1 MSGQVAYRE
10 AAATDI
16 TGPIVAPRV
25 SSARGKRRIVM
36 IQTQAEGA
44 GAQEISRILGQGLT
58 AKGYEVHHI
67 FFFRRT
73 AAFDNEP
80 NAVFCALRR
89 PSSIADVVRM
99 FAALVEHLRKIKP
112 DAVLCFQHYGNVIGA
127 LAARMAG
134 VKAIVANR
142 TSAKILEPRLT
153 RWIDFVFGLTGVF
166 KKIVVNSKEIEDEY
180 RLYPRGYHA
189 RVQRID
195 HGFESKSSN
204 LSRSAARREF
214 SLPDDVVL
222 LGSVAR
228 LHPLKNLDAAI
239 RLLAINSEWHLALAG
254 QGPARMQLERLA
266 KLLGVRDRLH
276 FMGELPPARIAVFLR
291 MLDVFVF
298 PSQAESF
305 GLAVVEAAQA
315 AVPVVAND
323 LSVLHEVL
331 AVDGMPCALFVDTT
345 NPESFAEAV
354 QRLLDDG
361 ELKVTLSSRG
371 KELSQR
377 YSLEVMVASYT
388 ALIETGMA
396 SAGLL
401 RR

>member
-1 MSGQVAYRE
+1 MSQQLAYRE
-10 AAATDI
+10 SVGTETAT
-16 TGPIVAPRV
+16 PIVAPRV
-25 SSARGKRRIVM
+25 SLARGKRRIVM

-44 GAQEISRILGQGLT
+44 GAQEISRILGHGLA
-58 AKGYEVHHI
+58 AKGYDVHHI

-89 PSSIADVVRM
+89 PDGIADVVRM
-99 FAALVEHLRKIKP
+99 FAALVEHLRKLKP
-112 DAVLCFQHYGNVIGA
+112 DVVLCFQHYGNVLGA
-127 LAARMAG
+127 LAARISGA
-134 VKAIVANR
+134 KLIIANR
-142 TSAKILEPRLT
+142 TSAKVLEPRLT
-153 RWIDFVFGLTGVF
+153 RWIDLAFGMTGLF
-166 KKIVVNSKEIEDEY
+166 KKIVVNSKEIEGEY
-180 RLYPRGYHA
+180 GVYPRGYRA
-189 RVQRID
+189 RVHRID

-266 KLLGVRDRLH
+266 KLLDVRDRVH
-276 FMGELPPARIAVFLR
+276 FMGELPPARIAIFLR

-298 PSQAESF
+298 PSRAESF

-315 AVPVVAND
+315 GVPVVSNN
-323 LSVLHEVL
+323 LSVLREVL
-331 AVDGMPCALFVDTT
+331 AVDGTPCALFVDAT
-345 NPESFAEAV
+345 NPEDFAEAV
-354 QRLLDDG
+354 QRLLDDE
-361 ELKVTLSSRG
+361 ELKGTLLSRG
-371 KELSQR
+371 RELSRR
-377 YSLEVMVASYT
+377 YSPEAMIASYA
-388 ALIETGMA
+388 ALIEAGM
-396 SAGLL
+396 GPL

>member
-1 MSGQVAYRE
+1 MSQQVAYRE
-10 AAATDI
+10 SGATDI
-16 TGPIVAPRV
+16 TSPIVAPRLNL
-25 SSARGKRRIVM
+25 ARSKRRIVM

-127 LAARMAG
+127 LAARISGA
-134 VKAIVANR
+134 KLIIANR
-142 TSAKILEPRLT
+142 TSAKILEPRFT
-153 RWIDFVFGLTGVF
+153 RWIDFAFGTTGLF

-180 RLYPRGYHA
+180 GFYPRGYRT

-195 HGFESKSSN
+195 HGFESKNSN
-204 LSRSAARREF
+204 LSRSAARRNF
-214 SLPDDVVL
+214 HFRTMSCCWAASP
-222 LGSVAR
+222 GFTRSR
-228 LHPLKNLDAAI
+228 NLDAAI

-254 QGPARMQLERLA
+254 QGAARMQLERLA
-266 KLLGVRDRLH
+266 KSLGVRDRLH
-276 FMGELPPARIAVFLR
+276 FMGELPPARIAIFLR

-315 AVPVVAND
+315 AVPVVANN
-323 LSVLHEVL
+323 LNVLREVL
-331 AVDGMPCALFVDTT
+331 AVHGMPCALFVDTT
-345 NPESFAEAV
+345 NPESFAEAA
-354 QRLLDDG
+354 
-361 ELKVTLSSRG
+361 TASR
-371 KELSQR
+371 
-377 YSLEVMVASYT
+377 
-388 ALIETGMA
+388 
-396 SAGLL
+396 
-401 RR
+401 